1 MSKINDVVELRPPYI
16 TEEKLDR
23 FFTLS
28 LKEDLGDGDHS
39 TLAVIPQ
46 NQQGKARLLAKEEGA
61 LAGVDLSQF
70 IWKKLDPTLS
80 YTYHF
85 ADGDMV
91 KPGQVVFEIT
101 GAIRSLLTGERL
113 VLNCMQR
120 MSGIATKTRSLVE
133 AIKDTGAKLL
143 DTRKTTPNFRM
154 LEKWAVHIGG
164 GVNHRFGLFDMI
176 LLKDNHID
184 AAGGVEKAIKSTK
197 DYLQQTG
204 KSLKIEVETRN
215 LEEVREAVGTGMADV
230 IMLDNMVPSMMREAV
245 VIINGKTQVEASGNI
260 TENNIREVAE
270 TGVDFISVGALT
282 HSYKSLDL
290 SMKMV

>member
-1 MSKINDVVELRPPYI
+1 VSKINDVVELRPPYI